1 MHDNLW
7 FVSSS
12 TNSGTTNFKFVYD
25 VYINGSQVIR
35 SKVFPSPSAEG
46 SYGVFNA
53 SPMVRSFVTNYF
65 EPSGN
70 SILVA
75 SNDKIKVDY
84 QLSLGYEQG
93 SVQDKYFRFVNKG
106 VKGTNNTKADNKT
119 PYSFKTSSKAVPVS
133 SIEKW
138 LSYNKLKSV
147 AVKKYTKLGAESKA
161 IQGNKSLA
169 WAIARSIHT
178 KGLRSTHYFDKAVA
192 QIFNKEFIENI
203 SVAVGGDVLI
213 QIKQTVNESKNGNN
227 NNK

>member
-1 MHDNLW
+1 VRIDKAQIQALRDNFIQRVGGNFNVVKEGDLPILEETLSLYGQA
-7 FVSSS
+7 FNDALIKILDQENITSSGKLAEPAIGIV
-12 TNSGTTNFKFVYD
+12 TKFGTGY
-25 VYINGSQVIR
+25 
-35 SKVFPSPSAEG
+35 
-46 SYGVFNA
+46 
-53 SPMVRSFVTNYF
+53 
-65 EPSGN
+65 
-70 SILVA
+70 L
-75 SNDKIKVDY
+75 
-84 QLSLGYEQG
+84 LSLGYEPG

-106 VKGTNNTKADNKT
+106 VKGTNNTKADAKT
-119 PYSFKTSSKAVPVS
+119 PYSFKTNKKAVPVS

-161 IQGNKSLA
+161 IEGKKSLA

-192 QIFNKEFIENI
+192 QIFNKEFIESI
-203 SVAVGGDVLI
+203 AVAVGGDVLI

>member
-1 MHDNLW
+1 VNIDKAQIQALRDRFIQSVGGSFDKVKEGDLPVLEETLSLYGQAFNDALIKILDQENIT
-7 FVSSS
+7 SSGKLAEPAIGIV
-12 TNSGTTNFKFVYD
+12 TKFGTGY
-25 VYINGSQVIR
+25 
-35 SKVFPSPSAEG
+35 
-46 SYGVFNA
+46 
-53 SPMVRSFVTNYF
+53 
-65 EPSGN
+65 
-70 SILVA
+70 L
-75 SNDKIKVDY
+75 
-84 QLSLGYEQG
+84 LSLGYEPG

-106 VKGTNNTKADNKT
+106 VKGTKNTKADAKT
-119 PYSFKTSSKAVPVS
+119 PYAFKSGKKAVPVS

-161 IQGNKSLA
+161 IEGKKSLA

-192 QIFNKEFIENI
+192 QIFNKEFIESI
-203 SVAVGGDVLI
+203 AVAVGGDVLI

>member
-1 MHDNLW
+1 VRIDKAQIQALRDSFIQSIGGSFNKVKEGDLPVLEETLSLYGKA
-7 FVSSS
+7 FNDALIKILDQENITSSGKLAEPAIGIV
-12 TNSGTTNFKFVYD
+12 TKFGTGY
-25 VYINGSQVIR
+25 
-35 SKVFPSPSAEG
+35 
-46 SYGVFNA
+46 
-53 SPMVRSFVTNYF
+53 
-65 EPSGN
+65 
-70 SILVA
+70 L
-75 SNDKIKVDY
+75 
-84 QLSLGYEQG
+84 LSLGYEPG

-106 VKGTNNTKADNKT
+106 VKGTKNTKADAKT
-119 PYSFKTSSKAVPVS
+119 PYSFKTSKKAVPVT

-161 IQGNKSLA
+161 IEGKKSLA

-192 QIFNKEFIENI
+192 QIFNKEFIESI
-203 SVAVGGDVLI
+203 AVAVGGDVLI